1 MHHVSIRTGDI
12 FRSMAFWE
20 LLDFTVETR
29 FTTGMTLA
37 CWLSGPLGRIELIQ
51 IPEPK
56 PAPDS
61 WLDEHYTGY
70 YHVSFEVPDVTATVD
85 RLQKTGVPVL
95 LEPRTQQIGMQTYT
109 VAFVV
114 DPDGLPVELLTPV
127 SRDADAG

>member
-1 MHHVSIRTGDI
+1 MMHHISIRTGDI
-12 FRSMAFWE
+12 FRSMDFYA
-20 LLDFTVETR
+20 LLGFGVETR

-70 YHVSFEVPDVTATVD
+70 YHASFEVPNVEALVGQLQEAGVT
-85 RLQKTGVPVL
+85 VL
-95 LEPRTQQIGMQTYT
+95 LEPRLQQIGETEFT

-114 DPDGLPVELLTPV
+114 DPDGLPIELLAS
-127 SRDADAG
+127 SRPG